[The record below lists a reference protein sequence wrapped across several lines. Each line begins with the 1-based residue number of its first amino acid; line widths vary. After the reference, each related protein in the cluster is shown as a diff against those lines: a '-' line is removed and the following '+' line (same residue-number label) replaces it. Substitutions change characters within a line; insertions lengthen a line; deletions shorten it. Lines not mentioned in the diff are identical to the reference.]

1 MIAILLYEGARE
13 RDLERDGHERRFK
26 YLVAC
31 IKDVNIKGIQIFDLE
46 MMIHVIHTRTK
57 IDLSNMHIHL
67 NLGTC
72 MLFNFLILVIHA
84 LELNIKWFQI
94 FEFNLMNLRLW
105 QL

>member
-1 MIAILLYEGARE
+1 MIAILLYEGAHE

-31 IKDVNIKGIQIFDLE
+31 VKDVNIKGIQIFDLE
-46 MMIHVIHTRTK
+46 MMIHVIHTGTK

-67 NLGTC
+67 NLGTWI
-72 MLFNFLILVIHA
+72 LFNFLILVIHA

-105 QL
+105 HL

>member
-1 MIAILLYEGARE
+1 MSRETARDCVCEKRETCTECAGEIEKRVIAILLYEGARE

-46 MMIHVIHTRTK
+46 MMIHVIHTRAK

-72 MLFNFLILVIHA
+72 MLFY
-84 LELNIKWFQI
+84 
-94 FEFNLMNLRLW
+94 
-105 QL
+105 

>member
-1 MIAILLYEGARE
+1 MIAILLYEGVHE

-31 IKDVNIKGIQIFDLE
+31 VKDVNIKGIQIFDLE

-72 MLFNFLILVIHA
+72 MFFNLLILVNHTFK
-84 LELNIKWFQI
+84 LNRKRFQI
-94 FEFNLMNLRLW
+94 F
-105 QL
+105 